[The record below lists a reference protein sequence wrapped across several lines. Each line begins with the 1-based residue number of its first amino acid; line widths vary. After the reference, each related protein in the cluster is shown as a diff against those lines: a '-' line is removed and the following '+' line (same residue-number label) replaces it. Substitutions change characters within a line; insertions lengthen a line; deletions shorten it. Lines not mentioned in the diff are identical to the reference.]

1 MTEGTN
7 VDHPF
12 RSERGR
18 RAACRSLVAATAEKL
33 TSPMHATIFGAG
45 LSPRRWVVLEVAGRR
60 SGQTRRFPIAMADY
74 HGELYV
80 VSRLGE
86 RCHWVRNVR
95 AAAGIV
101 TIRHGRRRRCRLV
114 EIPVQDWAPIIKAY
128 LTQVPFGRLH
138 VPVDHTAAV
147 SAFEAIA
154 DRYPVFR
161 VEPYD
166 GGPYAIGDRAMA
178 SAGAEE
184 LPASHNDPT

>member
-1 MTEGTN
+1 MTQGMNDE
-7 VDHPF
+7 VPF
-12 RSERGR
+12 RSDQGR
-18 RAACRSLVAATAEKL
+18 RAAYGGMLAAAAERF

-60 SGQTRRFPIAMADY
+60 SGQTRRFPLAMADY
-74 HGELYV
+74 HGERYV

-86 RCHWVRNVR
+86 RSNWVRNVR
-95 AAAGIV
+95 AAEGIV

-114 EIPVQDWAPIIKAY
+114 EIPVQDRAPIIKQY
-128 LTQVPFGRLH
+128 LTQVPFGRWH
-138 VPVDHTAAV
+138 VPVDRTAAV
-147 SAFEAIA
+147 WAFEAIA

-166 GGPYAIGDRAMA
+166 GGPGAIGDRAMA

-184 LPASHNDPT
+184 PSGEPQ